1 MRKIIIQIFMA
12 IVFAMPAISQTVTLS
27 SALNSAPGPV
37 EFNIDMSGFLSN
49 GGSVML
55 YIDYDGDL
63 LTYQSYSNSING
75 SVAIN
80 PNFGNTSVIAISWF
94 NDPGASLNGLFMTL
108 HFTYS
113 GGFTDSLVF
122 TGVLEIAEPD
132 GDEFEGVIYNNGKV
146 TPNLTNPDGIAS
158 LGTVSANVGDEV
170 SVPMSLSDDGG
181 FDLVASSISFKVAY
195 DVEKLTYVGVSDNVL
210 GLIVGVSNGIISLG
224 LQNTTPLDFPL
235 APTIINLNFTY
246 LGGGTTA
253 VEFQPGSIVTDNA
266 GNILITKFED
276 GEVQLIPPTMGTLTI
291 GKVSSPGATFEIV
304 PDPPPGTNDT
314 LWILDDVSVP
324 ITANGITELA
334 GVIDL
339 KIAFDNTRLTYK
351 GYSANQFTGWV
362 VTSNQSLGTL
372 SFTKTSAIALTI
384 ANDPVLT
391 LNFDYL
397 NGIADITFEPETI
410 LQKIDATPIPV
421 GLVDGYVT
429 QFIAV
434 NAKVFL
440 EGPWN
445 GTDMNTTLLG
455 LNLIPLEQPY
465 DVAPWNYAGTDSVLS
480 IPANVVDWVLVEL
493 RDKDDSTLVVGKRAG
508 FLLAAGNIVD
518 LDGTSTL
525 SFEGGLV
532 PDVAYY
538 IVVHHRNHL
547 AIMSDE
553 PHLLNASSTLYD
565 FTTGFDKVLGDVN
578 GYKFYLNA
586 YVMVAGDIDGNG
598 NVFVSDRSL
607 VSPNLG
613 QSNQYSRTDITLD
626 GNTFVSDRS
635 KVGQNLGK
643 SNPLP

>member
-1 MRKIIIQIFMA
+1 MA

-170 SVPMSLSDDGG
+170 SVPMSLIDNNGG
-181 FDLVASSISFKVAY
+181 FDNVASSLSFKVAY
-195 DVEKLTYVGVSDNVL
+195 DVEKLSYVGVSNNLL
-210 GLIVGVSNGIISLG
+210 GLTVGVSNGVISLG
-224 LQNTTPLDFPL
+224 LENAITPLDFP
-235 APTIINLNFTY
+235 PNDTITLIKLNFTY
-246 LGGGTTA
+246 LGGDTTA
-253 VEFQPGSIVTDNA
+253 VEFQPGSIVTNNA

-276 GEVQLIPPTMGTLTI
+276 GDVQLSPPPIGTTLTI

-384 ANDPVLT
+384 TNDPVLT

-397 NGIADITFEPETI
+397 NGVADITFEPGTI
-410 LQKIDATPIPV
+410 LRKIDATPIPV
-421 GLVDGYVT
+421 NLVNGNVADFST
-429 QFIAV
+429 L
-434 NAKVFL
+434 NLKVFL
-440 EGPWN
+440 EGYYLGGGLMRKAQDNIGAGSFDKFP
-445 GTDMNTTLLG
+445 GTVADQITFELHDATTYSTIVWSINEVNLNTDGTATVSV
-455 LNLIPLEQPY
+455 PR
-465 DVAPWNYAGTDSVLS
+465 NYAG
-480 IPANVVDWVLVEL
+480 N
-493 RDKDDSTLVVGKRAG
+493 
-508 FLLAAGNIVD
+508 
-518 LDGTSTL
+518 
-525 SFEGGLV
+525 
-532 PDVAYY
+532 YY
-538 IVVHHRNHL
+538 LTVKHRNHL
-547 AIMSDE
+547 ETVSATEVDFGPSII
-553 PHLLNASSTLYD
+553 NFD
-565 FTTGFDKVLGDVN
+565 FTDLASKAYGDNQKDLLDGKFAIFAGDVTGLLGVQDGQIN
-578 GYKFYLNA
+578 IDDVGPVNTGILDGSYGYLSI
-586 YVMVAGDIDGNG
+586 DIDGNG
-598 NVFVSDRSL
+598 EVNIDDAGPV
-607 VSPNLG
+607 NT
-613 QSNQYSRTDITLD
+613 NILD
-626 GNTFVSDRS
+626 GRGVL
-635 KVGQNLGK
+635 V
-643 SNPLP
+643 PL